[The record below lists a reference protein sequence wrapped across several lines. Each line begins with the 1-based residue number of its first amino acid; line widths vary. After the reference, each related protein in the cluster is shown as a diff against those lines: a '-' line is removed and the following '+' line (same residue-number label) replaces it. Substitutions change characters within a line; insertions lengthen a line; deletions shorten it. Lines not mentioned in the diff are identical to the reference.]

1 MSKARARKAG
11 TQEEAKVKSASV
23 GTAAAASGIGRR
35 RSAARVD
42 SSALYKAK
50 REEIAEA
57 AIRVFNRKGFQGASI
72 TAVAEELGID
82 RGSLYY
88 YVSSKEALFDEVV
101 RTVVERNLDL
111 VRRIQSSKISPR
123 RKVRDLIVALMSSY
137 GEHYPL
143 FYIYIRE
150 NLSHVSDARSGWS
163 TTMRELNRQTT
174 DAVIAIVEEGY
185 ADKSFRNIGDARVV
199 AYGIFGL
206 VGWTHRWFRPA
217 ESNVSAEEI
226 GKIYAEMVLSGVEPP
241 Y

>member
-1 MSKARARKAG
+1 MMLDWREGRRQLSSDND
-11 TQEEAKVKSASV
+11 VSA
-23 GTAAAASGIGRR
+23 APPSGIGRR
-35 RSAARVD
+35 RSAARAD
-42 SSALYKAK
+42 ASALYKAK
-50 REEIAEA
+50 RAEIAEA

-72 TAVAEELGID
+72 TAVAEELGVD
-82 RGSLYY
+82 RASLYY
-88 YVSSKEALFDEVV
+88 YFSSKEGLFDDVV
-101 RTVVERNLDL
+101 RTVVERNLDF
-111 VRRIQSSKISPR
+111 VKCIAASNISPR
-123 RKVRDLIVALMSSY
+123 RKIRDLIVALMSSY

-150 NLSHVSDARSGWS
+150 NLSHVSDARTEWS

-174 DAVIAIVEEGY
+174 DAVTAIIEDGY
-185 ADKSFRNIGDARVV
+185 ADNSIRKIGDARVV

-226 GKIYAEMVLSGVEPP
+226 GKIYAEMVLSGIEPP

>member
-1 MSKARARKAG
+1 MKTGKFG
-11 TQEEAKVKSASV
+11 
-23 GTAAAASGIGRR
+23 AAARASGIGQR
-35 RSAARVD
+35 RSAARLD
-42 SSALYKAK
+42 SSASYKAK
-50 REEIAEA
+50 REVIAEA
-57 AIRVFNRKGFQGASI
+57 AIRVFNRMGFQGASM
-72 TAVAEELGID
+72 TAVAEELGVD

-101 RTVVERNLDL
+101 RTVVERNLEL

-163 TTMRELNRQTT
+163 EAMRELNRQTT
-174 DAVIAIVEEGY
+174 DAVIAIIEEGY
-185 ADKSFRNIGDARVV
+185 ANQSFRNIGDARVV

-217 ESNVSAEEI
+217 ESSVSAEEI
-226 GKIYAEMVLSGVEPP
+226 GKIYAEMVLSGIEPP